1 MFIIDVAALET
12 KMTFKVA
19 AVMEEKMSVFS
30 SKLDIITV
38 KLETQLSVEKKLK
51 LESPTLRR

>member
-1 MFIIDVAALET
+1 MFIIYVAALET
-12 KMTFKVA
+12 EMTFKVA

-38 KLETQLSVEKKLK
+38 KLETQLTV
-51 LESPTLRR
+51 LRRS